1 MDELVLTARV
11 ACDDGRYVAK
21 VDQLPL
27 EGEGDS
33 VQKAQDVLIQV
44 MRSWIETNDGAEIL
58 EQVLAEA
65 GFPGVKE
72 DTELQLEFLEET
84 GSLPLTRKS

>member
-11 ACDDGRYVAK
+11 AWDVGRYVAK

-33 VQKAQDVLIQV
+33 VQQAQDSLIQV
-44 MRSWIETNDGAEIL
+44 MRSWIETNDGTDSL
-58 EQVLAEA
+58 EQVLSEA

-72 DTELQLEFLEET
+72 DTELQLEFSE
-84 GSLPLTRKS
+84 

>member
-1 MDELVLTARV
+1 M
-11 ACDDGRYVAK
+11 AK

-33 VQKAQDVLIQV
+33 VQQAQDALIQV
-44 MRSWIETNDGAEIL
+44 MRSWIETNDGTDSL
-58 EQVLAEA
+58 EQVLSEA

-72 DTELQLEFLEET
+72 DTDLQLEFVE
-84 GSLPLTRKS
+84 

>member
-1 MDELVLTARV
+1 MDELLLTARV
-11 ACDDGRYVAK
+11 ALDDGRYVAK

-33 VQKAQDVLIQV
+33 VQQAQDALIQV
-44 MRSWIETNDGAEIL
+44 MRSWIETNDGTDSL
-58 EQVLAEA
+58 EQVLSEA

-72 DTELQLEFLEET
+72 DTELQLEFLD
-84 GSLPLTRKS
+84 